1 MKLITNT
8 VALLGMAERGGF
20 AIGAFNVYNLEGTL
34 AVVGAAEEAASPA
47 ILQIMAESISREG
60 RPLASTCLEAASSAS
75 VPIAVHLDHS
85 SSRDEIERW
94 LESGLKSVMADG
106 SHLEFEAN
114 MEFTRDIAEMVHY
127 NDGVV
132 EAELGRLTGAEDG
145 LTVPEYEAKLT
156 DPTQAGD
163 FVAHT
168 GADALAV
175 CIGNVHGRYR
185 SEPRLDFER
194 LEAIRDVVSAPLVL
208 HGASGLG
215 EDLVRRS
222 IELGVRKFNVNTE
235 VRAAYI
241 DSLAESFSAT
251 ESPELVVVMER
262 AVDAMQ
268 SLVAAKMR
276 LFGSA
281 SD

>member
-1 MKLITNT
+1 MLTNT
-8 VALLGMAERGGF
+8 KALLGMAERGGF
-20 AIGAFNVYNLEGTL
+20 AIGAFNVYNLEGAL
-34 AVVGAAEEAASPA
+34 AVTGAAEEAASPA
-47 ILQIMAESISREG
+47 VLQIMAGSTGRGG
-60 RPLASTCLEAASSAS
+60 RPLASMCLEAANSAS
-75 VPIAVHLDHS
+75 VPMAVHLDHS
-85 SSRDEIERW
+85 TSRDEIERW

-114 MEFTRDIAEMVHY
+114 VEFTRDIAEMVHY

-156 DPTQAGD
+156 DPTQAAD
-163 FVAHT
+163 FVART

-194 LEAIRDVVSAPLVL
+194 LKAIRDVVSAPLVL

-215 EDLVRRS
+215 GDLVRRS
-222 IELGVRKFNVNTE
+222 IELGIRKVNVNTE
-235 VRAAYI
+235 VRAAYM
-241 DSLAESFSAT
+241 DYLVESFSET
-251 ESPELVVVMER
+251 GSPELVDVMER

-268 SLVAAKMR
+268 SVVAARMR

-281 SD
+281 GD

>member
-1 MKLITNT
+1 
-8 VALLGMAERGGF
+8 MAERGGF
-20 AIGAFNVYNLEGTL
+20 AIGAFNVYNLEGAL
-34 AVVGAAEEAASPA
+34 AVTGAAEEAASPA
-47 ILQIMAESISREG
+47 VLQIMAGSTGRGG
-60 RPLASTCLEAASSAS
+60 RPLASMCLEAANSAS
-75 VPIAVHLDHS
+75 VPMAVHLDHS
-85 SSRDEIERW
+85 TSRDEIERW

-114 MEFTRDIAEMVHY
+114 VEFTRDIAEMVHY

-156 DPTQAGD
+156 DPTQAAD
-163 FVAHT
+163 FVART

-194 LEAIRDVVSAPLVL
+194 LKAIRDVVSAPLVL

-215 EDLVRRS
+215 GDLVRRS
-222 IELGVRKFNVNTE
+222 IELGIRKVNVNTE
-235 VRAAYI
+235 VRAAYM
-241 DSLAESFSAT
+241 DYLVESFSET
-251 ESPELVVVMER
+251 GSPELVDVMER

-268 SLVAAKMR
+268 SVVAARMR

-281 SD
+281 GD